1 MQHHQLIGIIDVE
14 QGEVEH
20 HNGIRVATKHLN
32 EFSLVVC
39 FENLLH
45 SHGLKNPADAL
56 SSDIL
61 TVCQYYCVHAVLK

>member
-1 MQHHQLIGIIDVE
+1 MNMLKFLRIEPVYFGSKSRR
-14 QGEVEH
+14 EVYYLKDL
-20 HNGIRVATKHLN
+20 KHLI
-32 EFSLVVC
+32 C

-45 SHGLKNPADAL
+45 SHGLKHPADAL